1 MDKAR
6 GRTSRHIV
14 GLCLLSQVQCHKGL
28 KVWPTGGDDS
38 VPVRQGVS
46 AGNNGRDQIGHN
58 DRASEVLGCPGSNST
73 QHVAIAEMQMPIVG
87 LFDLDTLCHVHGC
100 NRKKRTCGVGNETMR
115 IDLNADLG
123 ESFGAYTI
131 GADAALLDI
140 VSSANVACGF
150 HASDPTIMVEVCQ
163 MAADKGVSIGAHPGF
178 DDKQGFGRREID
190 MAPKDIEAMVA
201 YQIGA
206 LQAAATIAGASIEHV
221 KPHGALYI
229 MAETRPHYA
238 QAIAR
243 ACKAVVPHVPLF
255 ASPGSEV
262 IAAGEAL
269 GLHVALEGYADR
281 RYVAKGTLK
290 SRKLP
295 GAVYTDTAQVIA
307 QAMQIV
313 RDQRVTG
320 EDGTDYDTP
329 CVTLC
334 LHGDTPGAVEHARQV
349 RAGLEAQGVE
359 ITAKAKF

>member
-1 MDKAR
+1 
-6 GRTSRHIV
+6 
-14 GLCLLSQVQCHKGL
+14 
-28 KVWPTGGDDS
+28 
-38 VPVRQGVS
+38 
-46 AGNNGRDQIGHN
+46 
-58 DRASEVLGCPGSNST
+58 
-73 QHVAIAEMQMPIVG
+73 
-87 LFDLDTLCHVHGC
+87 
-100 NRKKRTCGVGNETMR
+100 MR

-131 GADAALLDI
+131 GDDAALLDI

-150 HASDPTIMVEVCQ
+150 HASDPTIMVEVCRWPPT
-163 MAADKGVSIGAHPGF
+163 KVSALAHPGF

-206 LQAAATIAGASIEHV
+206 LQAAATMAGASIEHV

-334 LHGDTPGAVEHARQV
+334 LHGIRLALLSMRGKFGQGLKLKGSKSRQRRV
-349 RAGLEAQGVE
+349 LMADSPRFLPLGDVPWSLNLA
-359 ITAKAKF
+359 TN